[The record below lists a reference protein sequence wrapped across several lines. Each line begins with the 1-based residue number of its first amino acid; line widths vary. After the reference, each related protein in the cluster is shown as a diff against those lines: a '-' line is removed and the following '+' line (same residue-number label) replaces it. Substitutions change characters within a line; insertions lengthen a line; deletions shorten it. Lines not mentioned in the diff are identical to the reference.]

1 MIKLNLDYSKLNPEE
16 INNIK
21 PKTFSTGLAKDFP
34 ETNVWLE
41 LPNASKEYLQDI
53 KDTAE
58 RIQSSVDYFVVIGVG
73 GSSLGAKS
81 AVRLL
86 KKNNKVLFSGNSFDP
101 TAIEYTMALCKG
113 KKFAINLISRS
124 GRTLEPLM
132 SFEIFY
138 KELLT
143 RVSERQAKEL
153 VFVTTE
159 KDSPLSSFA
168 KEKGFRLFELPLHLC
183 GRFSVLSTSGLLP
196 MAVAGIDIS
205 KVLRGAQKTTDNE
218 AMQYA
223 CARYLFE
230 TKYKKSV
237 EFICSFETRFS
248 KFFEWQKQ
256 LFCESLGK
264 ENKGLIVTKAIFS
277 TDLHAIGQH
286 LQEGTPCF
294 FETLF
299 TVKDSSS
306 ALRLLDIESPE
317 LLAIENTALDR
328 INKVTEQG
336 VISAHKKNPLLIF
349 ELDTINEETFG
360 RLVFI
365 LEKACVIN
373 SILLGLNPFNQPGV
387 EKYKTELQKLL
398 KKK

>member
-21 PKTFSTGLAKDFP
+21 PKTFSTGLAKNFP

-168 KEKGFRLFELPLHLC
+168 KEKAEGSRYYPLQDYCQWRLLELTFL
-183 GRFSVLSTSGLLP
+183 
-196 MAVAGIDIS
+196 
-205 KVLRGAQKTTDNE
+205 
-218 AMQYA
+218 
-223 CARYLFE
+223 
-230 TKYKKSV
+230 
-237 EFICSFETRFS
+237 
-248 KFFEWQKQ
+248 KFFAVRKRQQTMRQCNMLAQDTFLKQ
-256 LFCESLGK
+256 NTKKVWSLY
-264 ENKGLIVTKAIFS
+264 V
-277 TDLHAIGQH
+277 
-286 LQEGTPCF
+286 
-294 FETLF
+294 
-299 TVKDSSS
+299 
-306 ALRLLDIESPE
+306 
-317 LLAIENTALDR
+317 
-328 INKVTEQG
+328 
-336 VISAHKKNPLLIF
+336 
-349 ELDTINEETFG
+349 
-360 RLVFI
+360 
-365 LEKACVIN
+365 
-373 SILLGLNPFNQPGV
+373 
-387 EKYKTELQKLL
+387 LL
-398 KKK
+398 KLALASFLNGKNNYSVKV